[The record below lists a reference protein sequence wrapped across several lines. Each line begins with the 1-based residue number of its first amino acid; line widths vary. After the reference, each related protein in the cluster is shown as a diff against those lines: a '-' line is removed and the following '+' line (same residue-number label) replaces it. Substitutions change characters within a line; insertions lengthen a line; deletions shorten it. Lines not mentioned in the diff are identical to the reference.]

1 MPTYEIQAP
10 NGKKYRIEG
19 PAGASDEQVRM
30 KVLEQHPDAG
40 RAAPKVAAKSKGF
53 GQQMLDASANTLA
66 GLVQGVTSI
75 PDMAADAGDVINR
88 QIRRG
93 VGGVVGGG
101 LRAVG
106 ADRAA
111 SFVDRGVA
119 ATDRRGPTISSEV
132 EKLAP
137 TPKSGSGQAARMGAQ
152 LMGGMV
158 SPVNSMLPKVA
169 ARPTAPRATSP
180 NALREVVKEGEKRGV
195 RVFTSDVR
203 PPKTIVGKAL
213 RGLGEKIPFAGTGG
227 SRSAQAGER
236 VKAVTD
242 FAAEFGADNPGAV
255 EAVAKDFLATRGKAL
270 SSLTRQK
277 SAVINRAQ
285 GLAPVSKTL
294 DAIDGQIADLT
305 SRATP
310 TSLKAAEVLKSLR
323 PSFEGKTLQ
332 QLEAMRQDE
341 LGSVFKADTMADIKD
356 VGEKA
361 IKAIYDPL
369 RQDMGYFI
377 KSTQGP
383 EAFRAWRSANAQL
396 SSLAGELKVSGLKR
410 LLRTA
415 DATPENV
422 ASMLF
427 SAKPSETRM
436 LFNNL
441 SPAGQTKARAA
452 LLHRAMEKA
461 GSIGPDGANVVS
473 PERFVN
479 EVSRLGKNIGVTF
492 QGDDAAAVEGFS
504 RLINATRQAGIANA
518 NPTTGAQSVPY
529 LIGGGFASLGPV
541 KGTLTALGVGGLARA
556 YESAPVR
563 NALIGLA
570 KAPSGQQG
578 AAMQR
583 VATALSTF
591 AANNKRALNDNVGVR
606 VAASDGKENQQE
618 Q

>member
-30 KVLEQHPDAG
+30 KVLEQYPDAG
-40 RAAPKVAAKSKGF
+40 RAAPKVAAKPKGL
-53 GQQMLDASANTLA
+53 GQQMLDASTNTLA
-66 GLVQGVTSI
+66 GVAQ
-75 PDMAADAGDVINR
+75 
-88 QIRRG
+88 
-93 VGGVVGGG
+93 GVVGLPDMVTNALGALMGYAVQGG
-101 LRAVG
+101 GRVATAVTG
-106 ADRAA
+106 DKSYTATADKYARPLQ
-111 SFVDRGVA
+111 RP
-119 ATDRRGPTISSEV
+119 ATIGGGIEAI
-132 EKLAP
+132 AP
-137 TPKSGSGQAARMGAQ
+137 TPKDGTGRTVRAVSQFA
-152 LMGGMV
+152 GGLV
-158 SPVNSMLPKVA
+158 SPANKLLPSA
-169 ARPTAPRATSP
+169 PTPRPTAPRATSP

-195 RVFTSDVR
+195 RVMTSDVR

-213 RGLGEKIPFAGTGG
+213 RGLGEKIPFVGTGG
-227 SRSAQAGER
+227 SRAAQADQR

-361 IKAIYDPL
+361 IRAIYDPL

-383 EAFRAWRSANAQL
+383 EAYRAWRSANAQL

-504 RLINATRQAGIANA
+504 RLINATRQAGIANV

-541 KGTLTALGVGGLARA
+541 KGTLAALGAGGLARA

-578 AAMQR
+578 VAMQR

-606 VAASDGKENQQE
+606 AAASDGKENQQE
-618 Q
+618 